1 MNSLA
6 IMPQS
11 VLGLLQSQNIKRDIV
26 SKLDLKDTI
35 KQEVKEEVQK
45 QTSSIVNDDDVT
57 EIEDALKSTVSEVFA
72 N

>member
-1 MNSLA
+1 
-6 IMPQS
+6 
-11 VLGLLQSQNIKRDIV
+11 LGLLQSQNIKRDIV